1 MTITFKVKT
10 KSKTHSFD
18 DVLKMDDFVKK
29 LRNKKGVVIIL
40 INADTKAETGTL
52 TLEKYLHLDKNNN

>member
-18 DVLKMDDFVKK
+18 DVLKMDAFVKK
-29 LRNKKGVVIIL
+29 LRSKKGVVIQL
-40 INADTKAETGTL
+40 INTDTKTETGTIS
-52 TLEKYLHLDKNNN
+52 LEKYLHLDKQNL